1 MPDQY
6 KLMRTV
12 DKPLKTELLLS
23 SLDFRAL
30 TENAPVLFVHESAGD
45 RKKKKRFSRVFQRR
59 VRAFHSPI
67 GNHRKTLKNSR
78 GDKYVFKR

>member
-45 RKKKKRFSRVFQRR
+45 RKKKNGF
-59 VRAFHSPI
+59 RAFSKDASVLFIHQSEII
-67 GNHRKTLKNSR
+67 GKVLKNS
-78 GDKYVFKR
+78 